1 MGKGCEAKLGSD
13 RSIPENWSTLIVKAW
28 GCVSADGKDGST
40 LNKGYI
46 VRKLCE
52 RGLSRRRA
60 VQILNFTLDEAAA
73 ALARGEDVEFPFG
86 SLQRVHHPHKKTDG
100 WFLGR
105 NTTIYKK
112 PYTVALEVDAESEK
126 LLNMKIEEAKSPR
139 VPSARAVYAGPQIP
153 VRLPPWPGRP

>member
-1 MGKGCEAKLGSD
+1 MERKG
-13 RSIPENWSTLIVKAW
+13 SI
-28 GCVSADGKDGST
+28 

-52 RGLSRRRA
+52 QGLSRRRS
-60 VQILNFTLDEAAA
+60 VQILNLILDEAAA
-73 ALARGEDVEFPFG
+73 ALSRGEDVECPFG
-86 SLQRVHHPHKKTDG
+86 SLKTVHHPHKKTDG

-126 LLNMKIEEAKSPR
+126 LLNKKREVVQSPR
-139 VPSARAVYAGPQIP
+139 APTAQAGFTGLRIP
-153 VRLPPWPGRP
+153 VRLPPWPTLTGSEQGIGTTNPRLSWQNS

>member
-1 MGKGCEAKLGSD
+1 MERKG
-13 RSIPENWSTLIVKAW
+13 N
-28 GCVSADGKDGST
+28 T

-52 RGLSRRRA
+52 RGLSRRRS
-60 VQILNFTLDEAAA
+60 VQILNFILDEVAA

-86 SLQRVHHPHKKTDG
+86 SLKRVHHSHMKTDG

-112 PYTVALEVDAESEK
+112 PYTVALEVDAEGEK
-126 LLNMKIEEAKSPR
+126 LLNKRIEIVKVAAIAHNAHGRYRS
-139 VPSARAVYAGPQIP
+139 SNTC
-153 VRLPPWPGRP
+153 PPTSQAQPT